1 MDVDGSDV
9 AIAADAFCAVQNLL
23 RENEAISSYDKQVG
37 ADGLE
42 LCVDAGR
49 FFRGPLQA

>member
-1 MDVDGSDV
+1 MLMARMSPLRPMPF
-9 AIAADAFCAVQNLL
+9 AQSQNLL